1 MANLMAVARS
11 RNITGRTRRRVRQ
24 YARMKK
30 RRNPYRRTSR
40 NSFAGRVRAQ
50 VLALNETKLR
60 SLVLNDTSTHA
71 GTVVTITQ
79 LGSVTRGDTPGQRI
93 ADNLIAR
100 YYWGKFTFSN
110 LTANPLYIRVLT
122 FWTTRDPLTG
132 EQIHISET
140 DDDATIGATVDGT
153 MRVLY
158 SKPTRKCCQ
167 IISDRVFYLSA
178 NTMEH
183 RCRSMKTGKKLNNK
197 KIMFENNNTGSGNQN
212 YQIVTVFYAFSPNLP
227 ADVAGQTTAT
237 YKFNAEERFYFK
249 DP

>member
-1 MANLMAVARS
+1 M
-11 RNITGRTRRRVRQ
+11 
-24 YARMKK
+24 
-30 RRNPYRRTSR
+30 
-40 NSFAGRVRAQ
+40 
-50 VLALNETKLR
+50 
-60 SLVLNDTSTHA
+60 
-71 GTVVTITQ
+71 
-79 LGSVTRGDTPGQRI
+79 
-93 ADNLIAR
+93 
-100 YYWGKFTFSN
+100 
-110 LTANPLYIRVLT
+110 T

>member
-1 MANLMAVARS
+1 MANLAAVARS
-11 RNITGRTRRRVRQ
+11 RNITGRTRRRMRQ

-50 VLALNETKLR
+50 VLALNETKTR
-60 SLVLNDTSTHA
+60 VLALSDTSTNA
-71 GTVVTITQ
+71 GTVSTITQ
-79 LGSVTRGDTPGQRI
+79 LASVTRGGGANQRI
-93 ADNLIAR
+93 ADNLVAR

-122 FWTTRDPLTG
+122 FWTNRDPLTA

-158 SKPTRKCCQ
+158 SKPTKKCCQ
-167 IISDRVFYLSA
+167 LISDRIFYLSA
-178 NTMEH
+178 NTQEH
-183 RCRSMKTGKKLNNK
+183 RCRSMTSKATLRNK
-197 KIMFENNNTGSGNQN
+197 KIMFENDQTGSGNQN
-212 YQIVTVFYAFSPNLP
+212 YQIVTVFYAFTPNLP
-227 ADVAGQTTAT
+227 ATIAEQTTAT
-237 YKFNAEERFYFK
+237 YKYNAEERLYFK